1 MYSFKDTLIISQT
14 NNMKKSKI
22 LVVICVLVL
31 LIVICVLTLKVL
43 NKNDELPFAGVRW
56 VRYSHDK
63 EMLTFHEDGNFGYAC
78 SCGNP
83 VDNSDVCET
92 YTYDDSTK
100 TITLDCG
107 DGETEKIEIIS
118 YEEDELT
125 LKFEQGTKVRT
136 FAKKGS
142 EREKEMEKEA
152 E

>member
-1 MYSFKDTLIISQT
+1 
-14 NNMKKSKI
+14 MKKSKI
-22 LVVICVLVL
+22 LIVICVLVL

-78 SCGNP
+78 SCGSP
-83 VDNSDVCET
+83 VDNSDVCEI
-92 YTYDDSTK
+92 YTYNDSTK

-142 EREKEMEKEA
+142 EKEKEMEKEN
-152 E
+152 ENK

>member
-1 MYSFKDTLIISQT
+1 MIISQM
-14 NNMKKSKI
+14 NKMKKSKI
-22 LVVICVLVL
+22 LIVICVLVL

-56 VRYSHDK
+56 VRHANDK
-63 EMLTFHEDGNFGYAC
+63 EMLTFHEDGHYGYAC
-78 SCGNP
+78 SCGSP
-83 VDNSDVCET
+83 VDNSDVCEK
-92 YTYDDSTK
+92 YTYNDETK

-142 EREKEMEKEA
+142 EKEKEMEKEN
-152 E
+152 ENK